1 MNRQQTQA
9 GFTLTELMVVI
20 AIVAILLSIGV
31 PSYKYISNSYRIS
44 AEVNGLLGDA
54 EFARSEAIKEGQQIV
69 LCTSTTLTTCAG
81 VDTWQ
86 VGWIVCVD
94 LNNNGTCDAGEPVLR
109 TQQTWVNTDTFVSNA
124 LGNPASTVVFNR
136 EGFAVGFPAQ
146 VIMTL
151 HDATANPAWTRC
163 LEIQTVG
170 LMTVLNHITAPA
182 SCT

>member
-1 MNRQQTQA
+1 MKRQGQT

-20 AIVAILLSIGV
+20 TVVAILLSIGV
-31 PSYKYISNSYRIS
+31 PSYRYLSNSYRVA

-54 EFARSEAIKEGQQIV
+54 QFARSEAIKEGQPVIV
-69 LCTSTTLTTCAG
+69 CTSLNAQTCATNLT
-81 VDTWQ
+81 TWQ

-109 TQQTWVNTDTFVSNA
+109 AQAAFNNGDTFVSDA
-124 LGNPASTVVFNR
+124 TSKAAAVIFNR

-146 VIMTL
+146 AFLTL
-151 HDATANPAWTRC
+151 HDSTNNSVWTRC

-170 LMTVLNHITAPA
+170 MMTVLNHITNPLV
-182 SCT
+182 CT